1 MVWIFFGMKLV
12 YLEINSELRRMSLK
26 LKISGLIFILLFIS
40 II

>member
-1 MVWIFFGMKLV
+1 MDFFGMKLV